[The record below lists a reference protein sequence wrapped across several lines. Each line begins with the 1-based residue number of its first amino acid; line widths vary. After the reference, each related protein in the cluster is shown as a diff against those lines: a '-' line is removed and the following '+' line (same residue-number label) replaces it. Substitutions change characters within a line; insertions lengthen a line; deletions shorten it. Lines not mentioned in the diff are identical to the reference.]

1 MASSTLAADGLSDSL
16 ALAMV
21 AISNAPLLLLDAELK
36 VVAASNSFCGAFQ
49 VNHLDVCGREIFSLG
64 HGEWD
69 VPQLRALLRATA
81 LGRADIDAYE
91 MDLRPLGSDVRRLV
105 IRAQALNYGD
115 DTPRR
120 LLMTVSDVTDARLAD
135 RLREDLVR
143 EKAILIQE
151 VQHRVANSLQIIAS
165 VLLQTARKVQSEET
179 RLHLR
184 DAHNR
189 VMSIATVQK
198 QLAMSQVGNVEL
210 RSYFTQLCES
220 LGASMIRDHEQ
231 QSIEVTA
238 DGSMATAD
246 VSVSLG
252 LIVTELVINA
262 LKHAFPQGQP
272 GKIKVDY
279 QSRAGDWTLSVEDNG
294 VGMMPGSEEAKP
306 GLGTS
311 LVEALSR
318 QLHAHVEVTGAN
330 PGTRVEIIHKQ
341 FDDNHAAEAVCAL

>member
-1 MASSTLAADGLSDSL
+1 MASSALPHIALSDSL

-21 AISNAPLLLLDAELK
+21 AISHAPVLLLDDTLK
-36 VVAASNSFCGAFQ
+36 VVAASNSFCGAFH
-49 VNHLDVCGREIFSLG
+49 VNPLDVEGREIFSLG
-64 HGEWD
+64 DGEWD

-81 LGRADIDAYE
+81 SGRADIDAYE
-91 MDLRPLGSDVRRLV
+91 MDLKPDRSAVRRLV
-105 IRAQALNYGD
+105 IRAQAVNYGE

-120 LLMTVSDVTDARLAD
+120 ILMTVSDVTDARLAE
-135 RLREDLVR
+135 RIREDLIR
-143 EKAILIQE
+143 EKAVLLQE

-165 VLLQTARKVQSEET
+165 VLMQTARKVQSEET
-179 RLHLR
+179 RIHLR
-184 DAHNR
+184 DAHHR

-198 QLAMSQVGNVEL
+198 QLAMSQVGDVEL
-210 RSYFTQLCES
+210 RPYFAQLCES

-238 DGSMATAD
+238 DGSTVTAD

-262 LKHAFPQGQP
+262 LKHAFPEGQS

-279 QSRAGDWTLSVEDNG
+279 QSKAGDWTLSVEDNG
-294 VGMMPGSEEAKP
+294 VGMMPGPAEAKP

-318 QLHAHVEVTGAN
+318 QLHADVEVMGAN
-330 PGTRVEIIHKQ
+330 PGTRVEIVHKQ
-341 FDDNHAAEAVCAL
+341 AEDNHGAEAV

>member
-1 MASSTLAADGLSDSL
+1 MASSPLPTDGLSDSL

-21 AISNAPLLLLDAELK
+21 AISNAPLLLLDDKLT
-36 VVAASNSFCGAFQ
+36 VVAASNSFCDGFRLNPLE
-49 VNHLDVCGREIFSLG
+49 VGGREIFSLG

-69 VPQLRALLRATA
+69 VPQLRSLFKATA
-81 LGRADIDAYE
+81 LGRADVDAYE
-91 MDLRPLGSDVRRLV
+91 MDLKPLGWNVRRLV
-105 IRAQALNYGD
+105 ISAQALKYGD
-115 DTPRR
+115 HSPRR
-120 LLMTVSDVTDARLAD
+120 LLVTISDVTDARLAE

-143 EKAILIQE
+143 EKAILLQE

-179 RLHLR
+179 RVHLR

-198 QLAMSQVGNVEL
+198 QLAMSQVGDVEL
-210 RSYFTQLCES
+210 CPYFTQLCES
-220 LGASMIRDHEQ
+220 LGASMIRDHMQ

-238 DGSMATAD
+238 DGSRVTAD

-262 LKHAFPQGQP
+262 LKHAFPDGRP
-272 GKIKVDY
+272 GKIKVGY
-279 QSRAGDWTLSVEDNG
+279 HSMAGDWTLCVEDNG
-294 VGMMPGSEEAKP
+294 VGIMPGPTDAKP

-318 QLHAHVEVTGAN
+318 QLQAHVEVIGAN
-330 PGTRVEIIHKQ
+330 PGTRVEIIHKRSEG
-341 FDDNHAAEAVCAL
+341 NHGAVAV

>member
-1 MASSTLAADGLSDSL
+1 
-16 ALAMV
+16 MV
-21 AISNAPLLLLDAELK
+21 AISNAPLLLLDDQLK
-36 VVAASNSFCGAFQ
+36 VVAASNSFCRAFQ
-49 VNHLDVCGREIFSLG
+49 IDPRAITGHEIFALG

-69 VPQLRALLRATA
+69 VPQLRSLLKATA

-91 MDLRPLGSDVRRLV
+91 MDLKPVGLDVRRLV
-105 IRAQALNYGD
+105 IRAQALTYGAD
-115 DTPRR
+115 SPRR
-120 LLMTVSDVTDARLAD
+120 LLITVSDVTDARLAE
-135 RLREDLVR
+135 RIREDLVR
-143 EKAILIQE
+143 EKAILLQE

-165 VLLQTARKVQSEET
+165 VLMQTARQVQSAET
-179 RLHLR
+179 RAHLR

-198 QLAMSQVGNVEL
+198 QLAMSQVGDVEL
-210 RSYFTQLCES
+210 RPYFTQLCES

-231 QSIEVTA
+231 QSIEVGGDDSTVK
-238 DGSMATAD
+238 AD

-262 LKHAFPQGQP
+262 LKHAFPEGRP

-279 QSRAGDWTLSVEDNG
+279 QSGAGDWMLSVEDNG
-294 VGMMPGSEEAKP
+294 VGMTPGHTDAKP

-318 QLHAHVEVTGAN
+318 QLQARVEVMGAN
-330 PGTRVEIIHKQ
+330 PGTRVEISHKDSERDQ
-341 FDDNHAAEAVCAL
+341 RAEAI

>member
-1 MASSTLAADGLSDSL
+1 
-16 ALAMV
+16 MV
-21 AISNAPLLLLDAELK
+21 AISNAPLLLLDDTLK
-36 VVAASNSFCGAFQ
+36 IVAASNSFCDAFRLNPLE
-49 VNHLDVCGREIFSLG
+49 VGGREIFSLG

-69 VPQLRALLRATA
+69 VAQLRSLFKATA
-81 LGRADIDAYE
+81 LGRADIEAYE
-91 MDLRPLGSDVRRLV
+91 MDLKPLGSDVRRLV
-105 IRAQALNYGD
+105 IGAQALKYGAD
-115 DTPRR
+115 SPRR
-120 LLMTVSDVTDARLAD
+120 LLVTVSDVTDARLAE

-143 EKAILIQE
+143 EKAILLQE

-189 VMSIATVQK
+189 VMSIGTVQK

-210 RSYFTQLCES
+210 RPYFTQLCES
-220 LGASMIRDHEQ
+220 LGASMIGDHEQ

-238 DGSMATAD
+238 DGSKVTAD
-246 VSVSLG
+246 VSISLG

-262 LKHAFPQGQP
+262 LKHAFPDGQP

-279 QSRAGDWTLSVEDNG
+279 KSAAGDWKLSVEDNG
-294 VGMMPGSEEAKP
+294 VGMTPGPKGAKP

-318 QLHAHVEVTGAN
+318 QLHAHVEVIGAN

-341 FDDNHAAEAVCAL
+341 SEGNHGVEAL